1 MLRKVP
7 FSKRALAL
15 ILLAILPVSC
25 GDIGLA
31 PMPEPDLSSVAEPEL
46 LKQVQ
51 QARAAVAA
59 APRQAASWA
68 WLGHVYYLHGWRE
81 EAVPCYRNAAALEA
95 DSFSY
100 LYYLGRALVES
111 DPARAVTA
119 LEQALTLRPSYAPA
133 HIYSAYA
140 LRSLGRGE
148 EARDRFER
156 AAQLDPDNWVARLG
170 LGQLAFE
177 RGDLQVARHQLM
189 QALGLNGRAREVHAA
204 LAQVA
209 TTMEQEEA
217 ARQHAE
223 AARRFPP
230 GATMRD
236 SLWRRAEAAGATR
249 AWHSKRGERHLSQG
263 DFAAALDEFSQVV
276 AGQEANPRQWCNYG
290 SALLGVGRIE
300 EAIAAL
306 EKALSQ
312 ASAPDLP
319 DDQTQR
325 ILNALGQAH
334 MQAGAFERAEQYLQQ
349 ALEMD
354 FDTLPVVANLALVYY
369 YQDRLDDAIHFL
381 QNARGADRH
390 PNTAGLLDELLRKR
404 LQRIAR

>member
-1 MLRKVP
+1 
-7 FSKRALAL
+7 
-15 ILLAILPVSC
+15 
-25 GDIGLA
+25 
-31 PMPEPDLSSVAEPEL
+31 
-46 LKQVQ
+46 
-51 QARAAVAA
+51 
-59 APRQAASWA
+59 
-68 WLGHVYYLHGWRE
+68 
-81 EAVPCYRNAAALEA
+81 
-95 DSFSY
+95 
-100 LYYLGRALVES
+100 
-111 DPARAVTA
+111 
-119 LEQALTLRPSYAPA
+119 
-133 HIYSAYA
+133 
-140 LRSLGRGE
+140 
-148 EARDRFER
+148 
-156 AAQLDPDNWVARLG
+156 
-170 LGQLAFE
+170 
-177 RGDLQVARHQLM
+177 
-189 QALGLNGRAREVHAA
+189 
-204 LAQVA
+204 
-209 TTMEQEEA
+209 
-217 ARQHAE
+217 
-223 AARRFPP
+223 
-230 GATMRD
+230 MRD
-236 SLWRRAEAAGATR
+236 SLWHRAEAAGATR

-306 EKALSQ
+306 EKALNQ
-312 ASAPDLP
+312 AYAPDLP